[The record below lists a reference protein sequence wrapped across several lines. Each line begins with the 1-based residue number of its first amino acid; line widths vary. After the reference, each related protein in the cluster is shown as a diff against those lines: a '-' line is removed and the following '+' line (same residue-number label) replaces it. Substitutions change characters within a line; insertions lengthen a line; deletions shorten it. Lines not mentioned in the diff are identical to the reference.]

1 MVAQGK
7 TWPNEF
13 LLHLG
18 IIINGD
24 AWGPRKEYRK
34 ITVFYKDVSI
44 ILSYRGLRLVAYRG
58 KSSPQIYLSCLFHTV
73 L

>member
-24 AWGPRKEYRK
+24 AWGSRKDYRK
-34 ITVFYKDVSI
+34 IMVFYKDVSN
-44 ILSYRGLRLVAYRG
+44 ILSSRGLRLVA
-58 KSSPQIYLSCLFHTV
+58 
-73 L
+73 

>member
-24 AWGPRKEYRK
+24 AWGPRKDYRK
-34 ITVFYKDVSI
+34 ITVFYKDVSN
-44 ILSYRGLRLVAYRG
+44 ILSSRGLRLVA
-58 KSSPQIYLSCLFHTV
+58 
-73 L
+73 